1 MLHKTDERIAR
12 IYAERSGMPQQ
23 HFTELMNRNHGN
35 GQWLTPEEA
44 KTSGLIDTIFT
55 ADSVTNRTEAP
66 SLHTD
71 LSELPLTFNLN
82 DSTMTIKQHW
92 NAILDLLGLSPV
104 GKTHPTTA
112 PAAAEPAGTAAL
124 TSSFAEDTIDVSSC
138 HRFALPGKLLTEI
151 ASLKARSH
159 RSNRKMPVCKRNRP
173 ARNPGKTRHL
183 RNRGF
188 PETRFPTT
196 KTSAVSNNKNHSAEI
211 KFY

>member
-1 MLHKTDERIAR
+1 
-12 IYAERSGMPQQ
+12 
-23 HFTELMNRNHGN
+23 MNRNHGN

-104 GKTHPTTA
+104 GKTHPTTHLLR
-112 PAAAEPAGTAAL
+112 PSRPE
-124 TSSFAEDTIDVSSC
+124 
-138 HRFALPGKLLTEI
+138 LP
-151 ASLKARSH
+151 
-159 RSNRKMPVCKRNRP
+159 P
-173 ARNPGKTRHL
+173 
-183 RNRGF
+183 
-188 PETRFPTT
+188 
-196 KTSAVSNNKNHSAEI
+196 
-211 KFY
+211 

>member
-1 MLHKTDERIAR
+1 
-12 IYAERSGMPQQ
+12 MPQQ

-82 DSTMTIKQHW
+82 DSTMTIKQHGT
-92 NAILDLLGLSPV
+92 ASSICSVSHRL

-124 TSSFAEDTIDVSSC
+124 TSSFAEDTIDVSAVT
-138 HRFALPGKLLTEI
+138 ALPSLENCIREI
-151 ASLKARSH
+151 ASLKAQGRIARTGKCPSASATDPH
-159 RSNRKMPVCKRNRP
+159 ETPGRPVTYGIEDFRKRAFLQRRHPQFQTIKTILPKSN
-173 ARNPGKTRHL
+173 
-183 RNRGF
+183 
-188 PETRFPTT
+188 
-196 KTSAVSNNKNHSAEI
+196 
-211 KFY
+211 FY

>member
-1 MLHKTDERIAR
+1 
-12 IYAERSGMPQQ
+12 MPQQ

-55 ADSVTNRTEAP
+55 ADSVTNRTEVP

-112 PAAAEPAGTAAL
+112 PARPSRPEP
-124 TSSFAEDTIDVSSC
+124 
-138 HRFALPGKLLTEI
+138 P
-151 ASLKARSH
+151 
-159 RSNRKMPVCKRNRP
+159 P
-173 ARNPGKTRHL
+173 
-183 RNRGF
+183 
-188 PETRFPTT
+188 
-196 KTSAVSNNKNHSAEI
+196 
-211 KFY
+211 